1 LKNRSHSQCSQNKT
15 IQQMQRR
22 AFIKNAGAMAVAT
35 GVIGPNVLTLGQST
49 TLTIFHTNDLHNCF
63 NKTAHAWVPD
73 PTANHP
79 FFEKIKNLRQ
89 AFPNALLLDAGDFC
103 DQQMTTL
110 NETKQ
115 IFSQMK
121 ALGYDAVTLGNNE
134 LALGA
139 TNLSALLQESKLTA
153 LASNNL
159 LDTKPY
165 QVFRRGNLGIGVL
178 GIGSTVKASAK
189 TEIEKANLLAKQLR
203 KEERVDYVI
212 ALSHF
217 GYWHP
222 DEQHL
227 SDLQLAEVSSGI
239 DLIIGGQTHTYLEE
253 PTQVSNAQ
261 GQSVYVNHAGCDGN
275 VLGQVDIQ
283 FFNDGRLPELNCKNN
298 VLELV

>member
-1 LKNRSHSQCSQNKT
+1 
-15 IQQMQRR
+15 MQRR
-22 AFIKNAGAMAVAT
+22 AFIKNAGAMAMAT

-63 NKTAHAWVPD
+63 NKTTHAWVPD

-79 FFEKIKNLRQ
+79 LFEKIKNLRQ

-103 DQQMTTL
+103 DQHMTVTIEPL
-110 NETKQ
+110 M

-134 LALGA
+134 LALGSER
-139 TNLSALLQESKLTA
+139 LRSLLQASKLTA
-153 LASNNL
+153 LASNNSL
-159 LDTKPY
+159 ETKPY
-165 QVFRRGNLGIGVL
+165 QVFQRGNLRFGVL

-212 ALSHF
+212 ALSHL

-222 DEQHL
+222 DEQRL
-227 SDLQLAEVSSGI
+227 SDLQLAEASSGI

-253 PTQVSNAQ
+253 PTQVKNAH
-261 GQSVYVNHAGCDGN
+261 GGHVYVKHAGCDGN
-275 VLGQVDIQ
+275 MLGQVDIQ

-298 VLELV
+298 VLEFS

>member
-1 LKNRSHSQCSQNKT
+1 
-15 IQQMQRR
+15 MQRR

-35 GVIGPNVLTLGQST
+35 GVIGPGLLTTGQST
-49 TLTIFHTNDLHNCF
+49 TLMIFHTNDLHNCF
-63 NKTAHAWVPD
+63 NKTTHAWVPD
-73 PTANHP
+73 PTVKHP
-79 FFEKIKNLRQ
+79 LFEKIKNLRQ

-103 DQQMTTL
+103 DQQMTDIS
-110 NETKQ
+110 EAKQ

-121 ALGYDAVTLGNNE
+121 ALGYDAITLGNNE

-139 TNLSALLQESKLTA
+139 ANLSALLQGSKLTA
-153 LASNNL
+153 LSSNQL
-159 LDTKPY
+159 LQTKPY
-165 QVFRRGNLGIGVL
+165 QVFRRGNLRIGVL
-178 GIGSTVKASAK
+178 GIGATVNTNAK

-212 ALSHF
+212 ALSYL

-227 SDLQLAEVSSGI
+227 SDLQLAAASSGI

-253 PTQVSNAQ
+253 PTQVKNAH
-261 GQSVYVNHAGCDGN
+261 GGHVYVKHAGCDGN
-275 VLGQVDIQ
+275 ILGQIDIQ

-298 VLELV
+298 VLEFS